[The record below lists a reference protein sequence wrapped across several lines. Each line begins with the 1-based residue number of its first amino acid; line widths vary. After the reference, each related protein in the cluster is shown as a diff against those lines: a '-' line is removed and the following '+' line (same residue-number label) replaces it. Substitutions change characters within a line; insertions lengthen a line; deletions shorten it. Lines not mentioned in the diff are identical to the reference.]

1 MYNIILINTEI
12 HEIKYIVWFV
22 YFVVNNIF
30 MSTIGLACYNRQ
42 SISHG
47 CCFFYV

>member
-1 MYNIILINTEI
+1 MYNIILINTLF
-12 HEIKYIVWFV
+12 VWFV